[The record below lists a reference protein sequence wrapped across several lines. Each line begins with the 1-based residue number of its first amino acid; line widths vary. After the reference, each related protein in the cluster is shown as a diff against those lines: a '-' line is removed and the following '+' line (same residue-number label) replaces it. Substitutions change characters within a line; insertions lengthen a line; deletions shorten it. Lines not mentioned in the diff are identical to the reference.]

1 MALTQGKMR
10 YYEIMRLSWFLFKAL
25 AVVFI
30 IVAVGS
36 SYYIVS
42 NLPEI
47 DMLRDVRMQ
56 VPLRV
61 YSQDGSLIG
70 EFGEKRRAPVTI
82 DEVPEQLIRA
92 FIAAEDDRF
101 FAHPGVDWQ
110 GLLRATISLVRTGE
124 KKQGGST
131 ITMQVARNFFL
142 SREKT
147 YMRKLNEIFLAI
159 KIERELSK
167 NEILELYLN
176 KIYLGQRAYGVG
188 AAAQVYYGTG
198 ITGLNLAQ
206 HAMLAG
212 LPKAPSRTNPVT
224 SPEQAVQRRSY
235 VLRRMLELG
244 YIDRARFNEADSAP
258 VTASLHSPSIDLEAP
273 YVAEMVRK
281 HMLEEYGEDAY
292 SAGYTVTTT
301 IRDTLQAAANRAL
314 NLALLDYDE
323 RHGYRGPEQHYEL
336 TPDMAGDGWDQLL
349 AAHATIAD
357 LVPALIIEERGFTA
371 SAWVSGSGRIDLGW
385 NSLDWARRYINENVR
400 GPAPRNIG
408 EIVKVGDVVRV
419 RKDANG
425 SWRLAQ
431 VPDIEGGLVSLD
443 PHNGATLA
451 LVGGFDFYRSK
462 FNRVTQAERQPGSSF
477 KPFIYSAALENG
489 FSAASVINDA
499 PIVYDD
505 PSIEDTWRPENY
517 SGRTFGP
524 TRLREALRRSRNLVS
539 IRLLHAMGVPNAL
552 RHAAK
557 FGFDVD
563 NLPGNLSLALGSGA
577 VTPWQLAG
585 SYTVFANGGYRV
597 EPFFIERLETYTG
610 DLLFQA
616 HPASV
621 CPDCPEA
628 AEAGDGQKLR
638 PWPSETAPVETPEAA
653 EAGDGIEVRP
663 QSGEAAALETP
674 ETEAPGQDPSE
685 APPVNQKI
693 AERVVNPQNIW
704 IMNELTRDVIR
715 RGTGARAYRELKR
728 DDISGKTGTTNE
740 QRDAWF
746 AGFSPSVVAV
756 TWVGFD
762 GFEPMGQGE
771 VGGRTALSIWID
783 YMRTALADVPV
794 TLASRPADIVT
805 IRINRETGCP
815 AEAGDDNAEFE
826 VFMADRLPD
835 ADECSVLL
843 IPYDAT
849 SETTEAPGRLF

>member
-1 MALTQGKMR
+1 MSL
-10 YYEIMRLSWFLFKAL
+10 LKAL

-30 IVAVGS
+30 IGVTAS
-36 SYYIVS
+36 SFYIVS
-42 NLPEI
+42 NLPDI
-47 DMLRDVRMQ
+47 DMLRDIRMQ

-61 YSQDGSLIG
+61 YSYEGSLIG
-70 EFGEKRRAPVTI
+70 EFGEKRRAPVLI
-82 DEVPEQLIRA
+82 DEVPEQLIQA

-110 GLLRATISLVRTGE
+110 GLLRATISLVMTGE

-198 ITGLNLAQ
+198 ITDLNLTQ

-224 SPEQAVQRRSY
+224 SPEQAVTRRSY

-244 YIDRARFNEADSAP
+244 YIDRARFQAADSAP

-281 HMLEEYGEDAY
+281 HLVEEYGDSAY
-292 SAGYTVTTT
+292 SAGYKVTTT
-301 IRDTLQAAANRAL
+301 IRDTPQAAANRAL
-314 NLALLDYDE
+314 NLALLQYDE
-323 RHGYRGPEQHYEL
+323 RHGYRGAEQRYEL

-349 AAHATIAD
+349 DAHSAIGN
-357 LVPALIIEERGFTA
+357 LLPALITKVQGFTA
-371 SAWVSGSGRIDLGW
+371 SAWLSGLGQIELDW
-385 NSLDWARRYINENVR
+385 NSMSWARRYINENVR
-400 GPAPRNIG
+400 GPAPENTGDIVRIG
-408 EIVKVGDVVRV
+408 DIVRV
-419 RKDANG
+419 RKG
-425 SWRLAQ
+425 PEGRWRLAQ
-431 VPDIEGGLVSLD
+431 MPAIEGGLVSLD

-462 FNRVTQAERQPGSSF
+462 FNRITQAERQPGSSF

-489 FSAASVINDA
+489 FTAASVINDA

-505 PSIEDTWRPENY
+505 PGIEDKWRPENY

-539 IRLLHAMGVPNAL
+539 IRLLHAVGVRNTL
-552 RHAAK
+552 RHVAK
-557 FGFDVD
+557 FGFDAD
-563 NLPGNLSLALGSGA
+563 TLPKNLSLALGSGT
-577 VTPWQLAG
+577 VTPWQLAS

-597 EPFFIERLETYTG
+597 EPFFIERIETYTG
-610 DLLFQA
+610 ELLFQA
-616 HPASV
+616 QPTTV
-621 CPDCPEA
+621 CSHCSGTGAEGTDLTTTGM
-628 AEAGDGQKLR
+628 AEAT
-638 PWPSETAPVETPEAA
+638 ETPDSAPVE
-653 EAGDGIEVRP
+653 
-663 QSGEAAALETP
+663 
-674 ETEAPGQDPSE
+674 
-685 APPVNQKI
+685 NKI

-704 IMNELTRDVIR
+704 IMNELTRDVLR

-728 DDISGKTGTTNE
+728 DDLSGKTGTTNE

-746 AGFSPSVVAV
+746 AGFNPSVVAV

-762 GFEPMGQGE
+762 DFMPMGQGE
-771 VGGRTALSIWID
+771 VGGRTALSIWIE
-783 YMRTALADVPV
+783 YMRAALADIP
-794 TLASRPADIVT
+794 ASLGERPADIIT

-815 AEAGDDNAEFE
+815 ANAGDSNAEFE
-826 VFMADRLPD
+826 VFMANRLPD
-835 ADECSVLL
+835 AIECSKMLM
-843 IPYDAT
+843 PYDN
-849 SETTEAPGRLF
+849 SPEQTEAPGRLF

>member
-1 MALTQGKMR
+1 MR
-10 YYEIMRLSWFLFKAL
+10 VSTLFKAL
-25 AVVFI
+25 AVIFI
-30 IVAVGS
+30 IGIAAS
-36 SYYIVS
+36 SIYIAS

-61 YSQDGSLIG
+61 YSQDGTLIG
-70 EFGEKRRAPVTI
+70 EFGEKRRAPVLI
-82 DEVPEQLIRA
+82 DEVPQQLVQA

-110 GLLRATISLVRTGE
+110 GLLRAAISLARTGE
-124 KKQGGST
+124 KRQGGST

-159 KIERELSK
+159 KIERELTK

-188 AAAQVYYGTG
+188 AAAQVYYGAG
-198 ITGLNLAQ
+198 ITALTLAQ

-244 YIDRARFNEADSAP
+244 YIDHGRFQAANNAP

-281 HMLEEYGEDAY
+281 HLVEEYGDSAY
-292 SAGYTVTTT
+292 NAGYVVTTT
-301 IRDTLQAAANRAL
+301 IRDTLQVAANRAL
-314 NLALLDYDE
+314 KMALLQYDE

-336 TPDMAGDGWDQLL
+336 TPGMTGDGWDQLL
-349 AAHATIAD
+349 AAHSAVAD
-357 LVPALIIEERGFTA
+357 LLPALIIDERGFAA
-371 SAWVSGSGRIDLGW
+371 SAWVSGIGRIELDW
-385 NSLDWARRYINENVR
+385 NSLGWARRYINENVR
-400 GPAPRNIG
+400 GPAPRNTA
-408 EIVKVGDVVRV
+408 EVVSVGDIVRV
-419 RKDANG
+419 RKG
-425 SWRLAQ
+425 SDGTWRLAQ
-431 VPDIEGGLVSLD
+431 IPGIEGGLVSLD
-443 PHNGATLA
+443 PRNGAAVA

-462 FNRVTQAERQPGSSF
+462 FNRITQAERQPGSSF

-499 PIVYDD
+499 PIVYND
-505 PSIEDTWRPENY
+505 PGIEDKWRPENY

-524 TRLREALRRSRNLVS
+524 TLLREALRRSRNLVS
-539 IRLLHAMGVPNAL
+539 IRLLHAMGVRNAL
-552 RHAAK
+552 RHVAK

-563 NLPGNLSLALGSGA
+563 NLPGNLSLALGTG
-577 VTPWQLAG
+577 VITPWQLAS
-585 SYTVFANGGYRV
+585 SYTVLANGGFRV
-597 EPFFIERLETYTG
+597 EPYFIDRVETYTG

-616 HPASV
+616 QPVTV

-628 AEAGDGQKLR
+628 AA
-638 PWPSETAPVETPEAA
+638 
-653 EAGDGIEVRP
+653 AGDGIESRP
-663 QSGEAAALETP
+663 QPGEAAAV
-674 ETEAPGQDPSE
+674 EALHAEDPGQDPRE
-685 APPVNQKI
+685 TAPGALNI

-704 IMNELTRDVIR
+704 IMNELTRDVVR
-715 RGTGARAYRELKR
+715 RGTAARAYRELKR
-728 DDISGKTGTTNE
+728 DDLSGKTGTTNE

-746 AGFSPSVVAV
+746 AGYNPAVVAV

-762 GFEPMGQGE
+762 DFSPMGQGE
-771 VGGRTALSIWID
+771 VGGRTALSIWIE
-783 YMRTALADVPV
+783 YMRTALEGVPV
-794 TLASRPADIVT
+794 SMGERPADIVT

-815 AEAGDDNAEFE
+815 AKAGDGNAGFE

-835 ADECSVLL
+835 DRECSRVVM
-843 IPYDAT
+843 PYD
-849 SETTEAPGRLF
+849 SSPEKTEAPNRLF

>member
-1 MALTQGKMR
+1 MR
-10 YYEIMRLSWFLFKAL
+10 AMSLFKAL
-25 AVVFI
+25 AVVSFI
-30 IVAVGS
+30 AAGAAI
-36 SYYIVS
+36 YLIVS
-42 NLPEI
+42 NLPDIEV
-47 DMLRDVRMQ
+47 LRDVRMQ

-61 YSQDGSLIG
+61 YSQDGALIG
-70 EFGEKRRAPVTI
+70 EFGEKRRAPVLI
-82 DEVPEQLIRA
+82 DEVPEQLIQA

-101 FAHPGVDWQ
+101 FDHPGVDWQ
-110 GLLRATISLVRTGE
+110 GLVRAAISLARTGE
-124 KKQGGST
+124 KRQGGST

-142 SREKT
+142 TREKT

-159 KIERELSK
+159 KIERELTK

-198 ITGLNLAQ
+198 ITNLNLAQ

-235 VLRRMLELG
+235 VLRRMLELD
-244 YIDRARFNEADSAP
+244 YIDQARFLEADSAP

-281 HMLEEYGEDAY
+281 HLVEEYGDDTY
-292 SAGYTVTTT
+292 SDGYVVTTT
-301 IRDTLQAAANRAL
+301 IRDALQVAANRAL
-314 NLALLDYDE
+314 NLALLEYDE

-349 AAHATIAD
+349 DAHAAIAD
-357 LVPALIIEERGFTA
+357 LAPALIIEERGFTA
-371 SAWVSGSGRIDLGW
+371 SAWVSGIGRIELGW
-385 NSLDWARRYINENVR
+385 NSLDWARMYINENVR
-400 GPAPRNIG
+400 GPAPRKIG

-419 RKDANG
+419 RKDADG
-425 SWRLAQ
+425 RWRLAQ
-431 VPDIEGGLVSLD
+431 IPNIEGGLVSLD

-462 FNRVTQAERQPGSSF
+462 FNRATQAERQPGSSF

-489 FSAASVINDA
+489 FTAASIINDA

-505 PSIEDTWRPENY
+505 PSIEDQWRPENY
-517 SGRTFGP
+517 SGRSFGP

-539 IRLLHAMGVPNAL
+539 IRLLHALGVRSTI
-552 RHAAK
+552 RHIEK
-557 FGFDVD
+557 FGFDAD
-563 NLPGNLSLALGSGA
+563 RLPKNLSLALGTGT
-577 VTPWQLAG
+577 VTPWQLAD

-597 EPFFIERLETYTG
+597 EPFFIERIETYTG

-616 HPASV
+616 HPVTV

-628 AEAGDGQKLR
+628 AK
-638 PWPSETAPVETPEAA
+638 
-653 EAGDGIEVRP
+653 AGDGIDFRP

-674 ETEAPGQDPSE
+674 EAEDPGQDPAE
-685 APPVNQKI
+685 TAPVDQKI

-704 IMNELTRDVIR
+704 IMNDLTRDVVR

-728 DDISGKTGTTNE
+728 DDLSGKTGTTNE

-746 AGFSPSVVAV
+746 AGFNPSVVAV
-756 TWVGFD
+756 AWMGFD
-762 GFEPMGQGE
+762 DFSPMGQGE
-771 VGGRTALSIWID
+771 TGSRSALSIWIE
-783 YMRTALADVPV
+783 YMRAALKDMPV
-794 TLASRPADIVT
+794 TPVARPADIVT

-815 AEAGDDNAEFE
+815 AKAGDGNADFE
-826 VFMADRLPD
+826 VFMADRMPD
-835 ADECSVLL
+835 AVECSRLI
-843 IPYDAT
+843 IPYDTT
-849 SETTEAPGRLF
+849 SESSDAPGRIF

>member
-1 MALTQGKMR
+1 MR
-10 YYEIMRLSWFLFKAL
+10 AMSLFKAL
-25 AVVFI
+25 AVISFI
-30 IVAVGS
+30 AAGAAI
-36 SYYIVS
+36 YLIVS
-42 NLPEI
+42 NLPDIEV
-47 DMLRDVRMQ
+47 LRDVRMQ

-70 EFGEKRRAPVTI
+70 EFGEKRRAPMLI
-82 DEVPEQLIRA
+82 DQVPEQLIQA

-101 FAHPGVDWQ
+101 FDHPGVDWQ
-110 GLLRATISLVRTGE
+110 GLVRAAISLARTGE

-159 KIERELSK
+159 KIERELAK

-198 ITGLNLAQ
+198 ITNLNLAQ

-224 SPEQAVQRRSY
+224 SAEQAVQRRSY

-244 YIDRARFNEADSAP
+244 YIDQARFLEADNAP
-258 VTASLHSPSIDLEAP
+258 VTASLHSPSVELEAP

-281 HMLEEYGEDAY
+281 HLVEEYGDNAY
-292 SAGYTVTTT
+292 SDGYVVTTT
-301 IRDTLQAAANRAL
+301 IRDTLQVAANRAL
-314 NLALLDYDE
+314 NLALLEYDE
-323 RHGYRGPEQHYEL
+323 RHGYRGPDQHYEL

-349 AAHATIAD
+349 DAHAAVAD
-357 LVPALIIEERGFTA
+357 LAPALIIEERGFTA
-371 SAWVSGSGRIDLGW
+371 SAWVSGVGRIELDW
-385 NSLDWARRYINENVR
+385 NSMGWARRYINENVR
-400 GPAPRNIG
+400 GPVPKNIG

-419 RKDANG
+419 RKDADQR
-425 SWRLAQ
+425 WRLAQ
-431 VPDIEGGLVSLD
+431 IPDIEGGLVSLD

-489 FSAASVINDA
+489 FTAASIINDA

-505 PSIEDTWRPENY
+505 PSIEDQWRPENY
-517 SGRTFGP
+517 SGRSFGP

-539 IRLLHAMGVPNAL
+539 IRLLHAVGVRSTL
-552 RHAAK
+552 RHIAK
-557 FGFDVD
+557 FGFDAD
-563 NLPGNLSLALGSGA
+563 RLPKNLSLALGTGT
-577 VTPWQLAG
+577 VTPWQLAN

-597 EPFFIERLETYTG
+597 EPFFIERIETYTG
-610 DLLFQA
+610 DLLFEA
-616 HPASV
+616 HPVTV
-621 CPDCPEA
+621 CPDCLEP
-628 AEAGDGQKLR
+628 AEAGDGIEFR
-638 PWPSETAPVETPEAA
+638 PQSGEAAAA
-653 EAGDGIEVRP
+653 EAGDGIEFHP
-663 QSGEAAALETP
+663 QSGEAAAVETP
-674 ETEAPGQDPSE
+674 EAEA
-685 APPVNQKI
+685 PVNQKI

-704 IMNELTRDVIR
+704 IMNDLTRDVVR

-728 DDISGKTGTTNE
+728 DDLAGKTGTTNE

-746 AGFSPSVVAV
+746 AGFNPSVVAV
-756 TWVGFD
+756 TWMGFD
-762 GFEPMGQGE
+762 DFSPMGQGE
-771 VGGRTALSIWID
+771 TGSRNALSIWIE
-783 YMRTALADVPV
+783 YMRTALKDMPATPV
-794 TLASRPADIVT
+794 ARPADIVT

-815 AEAGDDNAEFE
+815 AKADDANAQFE
-826 VFMADRLPD
+826 VFMAARLPD
-835 ADECSVLL
+835 ADECSKLV
-843 IPYDAT
+843 IPYDIT
-849 SETTEAPGRLF
+849 SESSETPGRIF